1 MGVYDF
7 YKIPLCL
14 GLGKLGIRLGEGYR
28 VTSLY
33 KCIDRKHA
41 LGKGRRQL
49 GLVWFVGRRGGLRRS
64 SKSIDLHISG
74 RKKREWEGWAE
85 GIYDP
90 PLPFPTFPVFQ
101 NRDYPVEKKE
111 RKACN
116 NWN

>member
-14 GLGKLGIRLGEGYR
+14 GLGKLGIRLGEGNR

-49 GLVWFVGRRGGLRRS
+49 GLVCGGDGGRASALFQVYRFAYLRE
-64 SKSIDLHISG
+64 KK
-74 RKKREWEGWAE
+74 KKRMGSV
-85 GIYDP
+85 GGRY
-90 PLPFPTFPVFQ
+90 F
-101 NRDYPVEKKE
+101 
-111 RKACN
+111 
-116 NWN
+116 